1 VTSEEGRVALVTG
14 AGRRNGIGRSIAERL
29 LRDGYAVALS
39 DIGERFAEKPG
50 YEAVEMSELEHTAA
64 ELSALGPV
72 RAVRCDV
79 RDEGQVD
86 AMVADVV
93 THFGRLDVL
102 VNNAG
107 VGGGLGEVVE
117 MALADWQLNIDVM
130 ATGVFLCSRA
140 AARHLID
147 RGQGGRI
154 ITIASQ
160 AGKSGMPLLGAYSA
174 AKFAAI
180 GLTQAMAHEL
190 GPHGIT
196 VNSVCPGTIDTPM
209 LDFDGGLMDVYSR
222 RFGMER
228 EQYRRRVT
236 RTIPLGRF
244 GRPDDIAGCVSWLAS
259 EDADFVTG
267 EAVNVTGG
275 QEMH

>member
-1 VTSEEGRVALVTG
+1 MSPGKRRVALVTG

-29 LRDGYAVALS
+29 LRDGYAVAVS

-50 YEAVEMSELEHTAA
+50 YEAVEMSVVVDTAA
-64 ELSALGPV
+64 ELSALGQV
-72 RAVRCDV
+72 RSVRCDV

-140 AARHLID
+140 TARHLVD
-147 RGQGGRI
+147 RGEGGRI

-196 VNSVCPGTIDTPM
+196 VNAVCPGTIDTPM

-222 RFGMER
+222 RFGLEK